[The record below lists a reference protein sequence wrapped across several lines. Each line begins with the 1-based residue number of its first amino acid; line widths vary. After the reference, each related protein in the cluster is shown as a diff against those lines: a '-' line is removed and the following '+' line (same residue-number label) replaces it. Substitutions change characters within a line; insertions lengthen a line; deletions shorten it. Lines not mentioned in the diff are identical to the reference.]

1 MAKKKKD
8 NDIVMDIIKI
18 AAQAVIAI
26 VTTIIVSKPIGK
38 K

>member
-18 AAQAVIAI
+18 AAQAIIAI
-26 VTTIIVSKPIGK
+26 VTTIIIKKPIVK
-38 K
+38 S